1 MVFHLTNSGAS
12 GWPMWRAGPNR
23 RARSTVTVPCTP
35 PCAASTLLQAPPP
48 KPPSKCQPPEA
59 RSLAA
64 MDFGGNW
71 WLCEAVRNAAAGMI
85 WRPGLDSH
93 ATHMITTVHYTVL
106 LPVASV
112 WQCEKSI
119 YVL

>member
-1 MVFHLTNSGAS
+1 
-12 GWPMWRAGPNR
+12 MWQAGPNVEHAQLSLVPR
-23 RARSTVTVPCTP
+23 RAPQ
-35 PCAASTLLQAPPP
+35 ALLQAPPP

-71 WLCEAVRNAAAGMI
+71 WLCEAVRNVAAGMI

-93 ATHMITTVHYTVL
+93 ATQTITTVHYTVL
-106 LPVASV
+106 LPVASA
-112 WQCEKSI
+112 WQCKKYI
-119 YVL
+119 CVL

>member
-1 MVFHLTNSGAS
+1 MRRCRRKLAHVAS
-12 GWPMWRAGPNR
+12 RSKR
-23 RARSTVTVPCTP
+23 RARSTVPCTP

-64 MDFGGNW
+64 MDFGGKW
-71 WLCEAVRNAAAGMI
+71 WLCEAVHNVAAGMI

-93 ATHMITTVHYTVL
+93 ETHTITVL

-112 WQCEKSI
+112 WQCEKYI
-119 YVL
+119 CVL